1 MGLPE
6 KTLEGW
12 LRVGFS
18 GVMARMSNLQG
29 TLPEGP
35 GDFIGLIAEEEM
47 RTAGIAALAY
57 SLFVSGVLGA
67 DVKEHGAIG
76 DGRADD
82 TAAIQRAVELGGTV
96 TFPDGTYRITKTITV
111 KLDETGYTALSASG
125 AAKLVMAGPGPAVKF
140 VGTNEAKENL
150 VRSRAQVW
158 DREARPL
165 VNGLRIEG
173 DHDAADGIQAEGTV
187 QFTVTGTQIRGVR
200 NGIHLTKSNRNVVIS
215 NSHIYANRGIG
226 VFYDDV
232 YVHQSNITGC
242 HISYNLGGGIV
253 SRAGDVRNIQIGTCD
268 LEANLD
274 PDGPPAANVLL
285 DSRGASKGVAE
296 IEIVG
301 CTIQHTYKGPGGANV
316 RIIGAGQED
325 EDTDIRKGNVTIANN
340 VLSDVQVNVHL
351 QNVRG
356 AVVSGNTMWRGYAHN
371 ILIEGSQDV
380 VVASNT
386 LGRSPRYS
394 TRGRPTETNAVLIRH
409 SKDVIFNANVLSQTR
424 GAPAGLSV
432 IASKRVNVTNSTLV
446 DCDGPEILLDDVSL
460 VRISDCILN
469 DDRKDAPN
477 IKQSGGSRIQ
487 IVDNLQDLG
496 PTP

>member
-1 MGLPE
+1 MSSLQGMLPE
-6 KTLEGW
+6 SLSD
-12 LRVGFS
+12 VS
-18 GVMARMSNLQG
+18 G
-29 TLPEGP
+29 
-35 GDFIGLIAEEEM
+35 IIAEEEM
-47 RTAGIAALAY
+47 RISGIAMVTY
-57 SLFVSGVLGA
+57 SLLVSGVMGA
-67 DVKEHGAIG
+67 DVKEHGAVG

-82 TAAIQRAVELGGTV
+82 TAAIQRTVELGGTV
-96 TFPDGTYRITKTITV
+96 TFPDGTYRITKTLTV
-111 KLDETGYTALSASG
+111 KLNETGYTALSASG
-125 AAKLVMAGPGPAVKF
+125 GAKLVMAGPGPAVKF
-140 VGTNEAKENL
+140 IGTNEAKENL
-150 VRSRAQVW
+150 ARSRAQVW
-158 DREARPL
+158 DREAQPL

-173 DHDAADGIQAEGTV
+173 DHEAADGIQADGTV
-187 QFTVTGTQIRGVR
+187 QFTVTRTHIRGVR
-200 NGIHLTKSNRNVVIS
+200 HGIHLTKSNRNVIIS

-226 VFYDDV
+226 IFYDDV

-285 DSRGASKGVAE
+285 DSSGAIKGVAE

-316 RIIGAGQED
+316 RIIGAGQTND
-325 EDTDIRKGNVTIANN
+325 EADIRKGNVTISNN

-356 AVVSGNTMWRGYAHN
+356 AVVSGNTMWRGYARN
-371 ILIEGSQDV
+371 IAIEGSQDV

-386 LGRSPRYS
+386 LGRSARYS
-394 TRGRPTETNAVLIRH
+394 TRGRPIETNAVLIRN

-424 GAPAGLSV
+424 GTAAGLSV
-432 IASKRVNVTNSTLV
+432 IGSKRVNITNSTIV
-446 DCDGPEILLDDVSL
+446 DCDGPEVLLEDASM

-469 DDRKDAPN
+469 DARNDAPN
-477 IKQSGGSRIQ
+477 IKQTGGSRNQ
-487 IVDNLQDLG
+487 VVDNLRDQDS
-496 PTP
+496 TP

>member
-1 MGLPE
+1 MD
-6 KTLEGW
+6 
-12 LRVGFS
+12 
-18 GVMARMSNLQG
+18 RMSNFQG
-29 TLPEGP
+29 TSPKGP
-35 GDFIGLIAEEEM
+35 NDVTRIIAEKEM
-47 RTAGIAALAY
+47 RTSGIATVVY
-57 SLFVSGVLGA
+57 SQLVSSLLVSAVLGA
-67 DVKEHGAIG
+67 NVKEHGAVG

-96 TFPDGTYRITKTITV
+96 TFPDGTYLISKTITV
-111 KLDETGYTALSASG
+111 KLDDTGYTALNASG
-125 AAKLVMAGPGPAVKF
+125 VAKLVMAGPGPAVKF
-140 VGTNEAKENL
+140 MGTNEPRESL
-150 VRSRAQVW
+150 VRSRPQVW
-158 DREARPL
+158 DREAQPL

-173 DHDAADGIQAEGTV
+173 AHDSADGIQAEGTV
-187 QFTVTGTQIRGVR
+187 QFTVTRTQIRGVR

-232 YVHQSNITGC
+232 YVHQSNISGC

-268 LEANLD
+268 LESNLD
-274 PDGPPAANVLL
+274 PDGPPTANVLL
-285 DSRGASKGVAE
+285 DSRGAIKGVAE

-301 CTIQHTYKGPGGANV
+301 CTIQHTHKGPGGANV

-325 EDTDIRKGNVTIANN
+325 EEADIRKGNVTIANN
-340 VLSDVQVNVHL
+340 VLSDVHVNVHL

-356 AVVSGNTMWRGYAHN
+356 AVVSGNAMWRGYTGN
-371 ILIEGSQDV
+371 IVIEGSQDV

-386 LGRSPRYS
+386 LGRSARYS
-394 TRGRPTETNAVLIRH
+394 TRGRPIETNAVLIRN

-432 IASKRVNVTNSTLV
+432 IASKRVNITNSTLV
-446 DCDGPEILLDDVSL
+446 DCDGPEILLEDVSL

-469 DDRKDAPN
+469 DARNDAPN
-477 IKQSGGSRIQ
+477 IEQSGGSRVQ
-487 IVDNLQDLG
+487 VVDNLQDAN